1 MPKVNISDI
10 AEKAG
15 VSKTAV
21 SFAFNYP
28 NRLAA
33 QTLERILLVA
43 EEMGYSPDP
52 IARSMLT
59 RKTGTIGLLL
69 PQVIQEIAQNPYFTD
84 VLAGIGEVCSHHGL
98 SLMLVPPLK
107 GSMRRAIDKAA
118 VDGFLTLGLEESKTT
133 MVVLRQRN
141 VPFVTIDS
149 DPIEGI
155 PAVNVDDRKGAY
167 EVMLHILSLGH
178 CRITILPIRSGKQGH
193 YEEYVGTLGAR
204 MQGYIQAL
212 AKFGLKPGSRE
223 VRVLECSNSE
233 LGGREGLRS
242 ILSSR
247 RPPTAIVAMSDIIAF
262 GILQEA
268 RSSGIN
274 IPGELSVVGFDDNLL
289 SRLIS
294 PQLTTVSQP
303 GVEKGQ
309 LAASLLLRN
318 LMGEED
324 ISQIVL
330 DTNLI
335 LRESTGIVSK

>member
-1 MPKVNISDI
+1 MPRVNISDI

-28 NRLAA
+28 TRLAA
-33 QTLERILLVA
+33 QTLKHILLVA

-69 PQVIQEIAQNPYFTD
+69 PQVIQEIAQNPYFSD
-84 VLAGIGEVCSHHGL
+84 LLAGIGEVCSHHGL

-141 VPFVTIDS
+141 IPFVTIDS
-149 DPIEGI
+149 DPIDNI

-167 EVMLHILSLGH
+167 EVMMHILNLGH
-178 CRITILPIRSGKQGH
+178 RRITILPIRSGKQGH

-204 MQGYIQAL
+204 MQGYRQAL
-212 AKFGLKPGSRE
+212 AEFGLQPGSRE
-223 VRVLECSNSE
+223 IKVLECPNTE
-233 LGGREGLRS
+233 PGGREGLRS

-247 RPPTAIVAMSDIIAF
+247 HPPTAIVAMSDIMAF

-268 RSSGIN
+268 RASGVK
-274 IPGELSVVGFDDNLL
+274 IPGALSVVGFDDNLL
-289 SRLIS
+289 SRLIN

-324 ISQIVL
+324 LSQIVL
-330 DTNLI
+330 ETNLV
-335 LRESTGIVSK
+335 LRESTGTVPK

>member
-33 QTLERILLVA
+33 QTLERILFVA

-141 VPFVTIDS
+141 VLFVTIDS

-178 CRITILPIRSGKQGH
+178 RRITILPIRSGKQGH

-212 AKFGLKPGSRE
+212 AKFGLKLGSRE

-309 LAASLLLRN
+309 LAASLLLKN